1 MNDTENLYM
10 ISKIS
15 TILFPLIMNERSH
28 FSIIIFFIGE
38 GRGQIVMKIISEYQF
53 HTCLKLSCGHRGKL
67 SRSSLDLSH
76 FYKMSFSCGGRDIYE
91 LKGALYF

>member
-15 TILFPLIMNERSH
+15 TILFPLKPIQH
-28 FSIIIFFIGE
+28 YYFFIGE

-76 FYKMSFSCGGRDIYE
+76 FYKMSFLMSRVGGGI
-91 LKGALYF
+91 FMS

>member
-15 TILFPLIMNERSH
+15 TILFPLIMNERSQ
-28 FSIIIFFIGE
+28 FSIVIFFIGE

-76 FYKMSFSCGGRDIYE
+76 FYKMSFLMSRVGGGI
-91 LKGALYF
+91 FMS